1 MLSDLPKVSQ
11 QISDGTKTRGQSIL
25 FVHSILPCSVL
36 PPGIVFI
43 LGAQS
48 SVTHSVIIK
57 YL

>member
-11 QISDGTKTRGQSIL
+11 QISDRTKTRVRSIL
-25 FVHSILPCSVL
+25 FVDSILPCSVL
-36 PPGIVFI
+36 PSGILFI

-48 SVTHSVIIK
+48 GVTHSVIIK

>member
-11 QISDGTKTRGQSIL
+11 QISDRTKTRVQSIL
-25 FVHSILPCSVL
+25 FVDSILPCSVL
-36 PPGIVFI
+36 PSGILFI